1 MLIGYARVS
10 THEQNIDM
18 QMAALENAGC
28 ERIFSENATGAKTHR
43 PQLTAALEYL
53 RFGDALVVWRLD
65 RLARS
70 TKDLIAIMGTLA
82 ERGIALISLTEAI
95 DTTTASGRLVFHI
108 FAALAEFERGIIRER
123 TFAGLEA
130 ARRRGARGGRP
141 KALTNADVIA
151 LNALLNERALTVKEV
166 AKRMNVSVSTI
177 YNYTSK
183 SKEE

>member
-18 QMAALENAGC
+18 QMVALKKAGC

-70 TKDLIAIMGTLA
+70 TKDLIAIMGMLA

-108 FAALAEFERGIIRER
+108 FAALAEFERSIIRER
-123 TFAGLEA
+123 TMAGLA
-130 ARRRGARGGRP
+130 VARARGRLGGRP
-141 KALTNADVIA
+141 KALNQADITA
-151 LNALLNERALTVKEV
+151 LNALLKEKTLTVKEV
-166 AKRMNVSVSTI
+166 AKRMNISVSTI
-177 YNYTSK
+177 YNYK
-183 SKEE
+183 YK